1 MRVGVMYYH
10 RSNRDQLGTR
20 DELRPADVYTPF
32 TYTIPNGPNGSET
45 ITLYNISSAA
55 NSVSRSIRDNQPV
68 LDTDYNGVEFTA
80 SKRFSNRWQM
90 VAGLTIGR
98 NQGGLGG
105 GDLNDPNN
113 RVFTDGIIG
122 NDSKFGFR
130 LSGSYR
136 LPYEFRF
143 SGSLVSNQG
152 YPFVSTYN
160 LTRADAAARGITL
173 VRASQTVDL
182 TQRGDERLPNV
193 TMADVRLS
201 RTFRFGNRRIEP
213 QLDIFNITNAD
224 TVTSLQN
231 AVSGTYLDPREIVS
245 PRIIRVGFSIDF

>member
-1 MRVGVMYYH
+1 MNSPRGSSA
-10 RSNRDQLGTR
+10 RSVAT
-20 DELRPADVYTPF
+20 
-32 TYTIPNGPNGSET
+32 
-45 ITLYNISSAA
+45 TLYNISSAA

-68 LDTDYNGVEFTA
+68 LDTDYKGVEFTA

-90 VAGLTIGR
+90 VGGLTIGR
-98 NQGGLGG
+98 NEGGLGG

-113 RVFTDGIIG
+113 RIFTYGNIG

-136 LPYEFRF
+136 LPYDFRF

-152 YPFVSTYN
+152 YPFVSSYN
-160 LTRADAAARGITL
+160 LARADAAARGITL
-173 VRASQTVDL
+173 TRSSQTVDL
-182 TQRGDERLPNV
+182 AERGTERLPNV
-193 TMADVRLS
+193 TLADIRIA

-213 QLDIFNITNAD
+213 QLDIFNIANAD

-231 AVSGTYLDPREIVS
+231 AVGDTYLNPREIIS
-245 PRIIRVGFSIDF
+245 PRIIRVGFSLDF